1 MKSIFMKLTQDQW
14 KGKFTVVVANK
25 RHHIRAFPDKS
36 VADRNLNPLP
46 GTLIE
51 RDVTSP
57 HDWDFLLYSHIAL
70 QGTSRPV
77 HYHVILD
84 QIKHR
89 PEELENMIY
98 DHCYQY
104 MRSTT
109 SVSLCKFFYLAFTLK
124 SC

>member
-1 MKSIFMKLTQDQW
+1 MRAIFMELTNQQW
-14 KGKFTVVVANK
+14 KGKFTVVIANK
-25 RHHIRAFPDKS
+25 RHHIRAFPKPNDRNA
-36 VADRNLNPLP
+36 ADRNGNPLP
-46 GTLIE
+46 GTLIS

-57 HDWDFLLYSHIAL
+57 FDWDFLLYSHIAL

-84 QIKHR
+84 QIKHK
-89 PEELENMIY
+89 PQELENMIY

-109 SVSLCKFFYLAFTLK
+109 SVSLCM
-124 SC
+124 